1 MFELFVVDFTDSVLC
16 GELLYSTHGNILDIK
31 SNHSQVLWIDCEPPM
46 TAELTTESII
56 PSDQQQSSP
65 HKTESVKSTTKSS
78 NIDAA
83 STAPTTDNS
92 TNVKLQH

>member
-1 MFELFVVDFTDSVLC
+1 
-16 GELLYSTHGNILDIK
+16 
-31 SNHSQVLWIDCEPPM
+31 M

-83 STAPTTDNS
+83 STAPTDNS
-92 TNVKLQH
+92 TNVKHQQITSTTDPTTGNIIVANALNHDHIKAKSKYT

>member
-1 MFELFVVDFTDSVLC
+1 
-16 GELLYSTHGNILDIK
+16 
-31 SNHSQVLWIDCEPPM
+31 M

-56 PSDQQQSSP
+56 PSDQQQSPP

-92 TNVKLQH
+92 TNVKHQQITSTTDPTTGNIIVANALNHDHIKAKSKYTWEI